1 MALLARFA
9 LDPAAVALLSYPSQ
23 AENLSQIRL
32 GNWMGGCAFDEFSQT
47 VRCIGMGESRERV
60 GQYPLGYVTIAKD
73 EGGGYMMFSSMS
85 RVAPDQAVKIKLG
98 EQIFVADPGVSAQW
112 LPLGEDKMGGIS
124 FVGTLEKTVMTEM
137 RKHPTMT
144 VRFPRDGAGYFDMT
158 VDLTNYAKFHDIL
171 LADLKRF
178 RAKKH

>member
-1 MALLARFA
+1 
-9 LDPAAVALLSYPSQ
+9 
-23 AENLSQIRL
+23 
-32 GNWMGGCAFDEFSQT
+32 
-47 VRCIGMGESRERV
+47 
-60 GQYPLGYVTIAKD
+60 
-73 EGGGYMMFSSMS
+73 
-85 RVAPDQAVKIKLG
+85 
-98 EQIFVADPGVSAQW
+98 VADPGVSAQW

-178 RAKKH
+178 RAKKR

>member
-1 MALLARFA
+1 MSPLARFSF
-9 LDPAAVALLSYPSQ
+9 AAVSLLSYPSQ

-60 GQYPLGYVTIAKD
+60 GQYPLSYATIVENEND
-73 EGGGYMMFSSMS
+73 GYMMFSSMS
-85 RVAPDQAVKIKLG
+85 RVAPDQAIEITIG
-98 EQIFVADPGVSAQW
+98 ERIFIADPGVSARW

-124 FVGTLEKTVMTEM
+124 FVDTLEKTVMTEM

-144 VRFPRDGAGYFDMT
+144 IRFSRNGAGHFDAT
-158 VDLTNYAKFHDIL
+158 VDLKNYAKFHDIL

-178 RAKKH
+178 RAKKR